1 MQLKPL
7 ERVEVI
13 EQAAHWLEDKTNSQ
27 WLDVG
32 DGSNSFTPSWLKIMS
47 KRRTHVIRVFTE
59 DAADRPIGIVALDHV
74 NPHFRS
80 ATVWAV
86 LGDRTFARQGYTTRA
101 VSAILTFGFQQLGL
115 HSVNTWV
122 VAHNVSASIPP
133 RLHFREVGRLRECHR
148 IDGRYYDRILFDL
161 LASEHRLMNDV

>member
-1 MQLKPL
+1 MQLTPL
-7 ERVEVI
+7 EQPDAI
-13 EQAAHWLEDKTNSQ
+13 EQAARWLSSRTNGQ

-32 DGSNSFTPSWLKIMS
+32 HDGGVITPAWLKIMAH
-47 KRRTHVIRVFTE
+47 RRTQVIRVFT
-59 DAADRPIGIVALDHV
+59 DDLMNQPIGVVALDQI
-74 NPHFRS
+74 NAEAAS

-86 LGDRTFARQGYTTRA
+86 LGDKAFARRGYATRA
-101 VSAILTFGFQQLGL
+101 VSALLTYGFRDLGL

-148 IDGRYYDRILFDL
+148 IDETYYDRILFDL
-161 LASEHRLMNDV
+161 LASEHQALNAR